1 MKKVVIVTG
10 SPRANGNTNAMA
22 AKFAEVAKAT
32 GAEVTRAATSAGPTK
47 SSSTAG

>member
-22 AKFAEVAKAT
+22 TKFAEAAKAA
-32 GAEVTRAATSAGPTK
+32 GAAVTK
-47 SSSTAG
+47 